1 MPSNFRK
8 GCRFGLVMCCGSISR
23 LCAASLLALR
33 AFARLSS
40 SAFGDLARPPPADA
54 PGDLTDSF
62 ILS

>member
-1 MPSNFRK
+1 
-8 GCRFGLVMCCGSISR
+8 MCCGSISR